1 MTTPAIEVAGLSVRY
16 DGADRRALDEIGL
29 TIGQGEIV
37 GILGP
42 TGAGK
47 STLLQCLSGVI
58 PLHEHHASLKG
69 TVRVLGREL
78 SEYDGLAQITEDV
91 GLVMQDP
98 EVQLVNTVVR
108 EELVWGMEN
117 RGVPVPE
124 IERRLARA
132 AHLFDIERL
141 LDRFTHALSGGE
153 KQRVVVAS
161 IFCLSPRIMLL
172 DEPTSELDPAGTENV
187 MDAIRVLADEGV
199 TIIVVEHKVEELAA
213 YADRLVVLDEGRI
226 RALGTPREVLEGPT
240 APERPQV
247 LDVALRLR
255 EQGLWP
261 GQLPLSVQE
270 AVDTWRRADLA
281 EPMLHEGRLA

>member
-1 MTTPAIEVAGLSVRY
+1 MTAPALAVSGLSVRY
-16 DGADRRALDEIGL
+16 EGADRRALDEVGFEVAP
-29 TIGQGEIV
+29 GEIL

-58 PLHEHHASLKG
+58 PRHEDDAAMRGDIS
-69 TVRVLGREL
+69 VFGRPL
-78 SEYDGLAQITEDV
+78 TDFSGLAEITETV

-124 IERRLARA
+124 IDRRLRRA
-132 AHLFDIERL
+132 ADLFDIGGL

-172 DEPTSELDPAGTENV
+172 DEPTSELDPAGTEGV
-187 MDAIRVLADEGV
+187 MDAVRVLADEGV
-199 TIIVVEHKVEELAA
+199 TVVIVEHKIEELAVH
-213 YADRLVVLDEGRI
+213 ADRLLVMRQGRI
-226 RALGTPREVLEGPT
+226 EAAGTPREVLTGAA
-240 APERPQV
+240 APDRPQV
-247 LDVALRLR
+247 LDIALRLR
-255 EQGLWP
+255 DQGHWDAE
-261 GQLPLSVQE
+261 LPLSVPA
-270 AVDTWRRADLA
+270 AVSAWTSMTNAPHTDRTC
-281 EPMLHEGRLA
+281 P

>member
-1 MTTPAIEVAGLSVRY
+1 MTAPALSVSGLTVRY
-16 DGADRRALDEIGL
+16 EGADRRALDEVGFDVAP
-29 TIGQGEIV
+29 GEV
-37 GILGP
+37 LGILGP

-58 PLHEHHASLKG
+58 PRHEDSAALRG
-69 TVRVLGREL
+69 DIAIFGRPLSDFTSL
-78 SEYDGLAQITEDV
+78 SEITETV

-117 RGVPVPE
+117 RGIPVPE
-124 IERRLARA
+124 IERRLRRA
-132 AHLFDIERL
+132 ATLFDIGGL

-172 DEPTSELDPAGTENV
+172 DEPTSELDPAGTEGV

-199 TIIVVEHKVEELAA
+199 TVIVVEHKIEELAVH
-213 YADRLVVLDEGRI
+213 ADRLIAMRQGRI
-226 RALGTPREVLEGPT
+226 EAVGTPREVLVGPA
-240 APERPQV
+240 APDRPQV

-255 EQGLWP
+255 EQGYWDA
-261 GQLPLSVQE
+261 QLPLSVPA
-270 AVDTWRRADLA
+270 AVATWQSMTNDPHSDRNLS
-281 EPMLHEGRLA
+281 

>member
-1 MTTPAIEVAGLSVRY
+1 MTTPAIEVSGLSVRY
-16 DGADRRALDEIGL
+16 DGAARRALDEVDL
-29 TIGQGEIV
+29 TVAQGEIV
-37 GILGP
+37 GVLGP

-58 PLHEHHASLKG
+58 PLHEHHANLRG

-124 IERRLARA
+124 IERRLERA
-132 AHLFDIERL
+132 ARLFDIERL

-199 TIIVVEHKVEELAA
+199 TIVVVEHKVEELAV
-213 YADRLVVLDEGRI
+213 YADRLVVLAEGQV
-226 RALGTPREVLEGPT
+226 RAVGTPREVLEGPS

-247 LDVALRLR
+247 LDVALHLR
-255 EQGLWP
+255 DQGLWP
-261 GQLPLSVQE
+261 GALPLSVE
-270 AVDTWRRADLA
+270 DAVETWRGAGTPA
-281 EPMLHEGRLA
+281 PVPHEGRLA

>member
-16 DGADRRALDEIGL
+16 DDAGRRALDEVDL
-29 TIGQGEIV
+29 TVIPGEIV

-47 STLLQCLSGVI
+47 STFLQCLSGVI
-58 PLHEHHASLKG
+58 PLHEHHANLRGSVKIF
-69 TVRVLGREL
+69 GREL
-78 SEYDGLAQITEDV
+78 SEYAGLVQITEDV

-124 IERRLARA
+124 IERRLERA
-132 AHLFDIERL
+132 ARLFDIERL

-172 DEPTSELDPAGTENV
+172 DEPTSELDPAGTESV

-199 TIIVVEHKVEELAA
+199 TIVVVEHKVEELAV
-213 YADRLVVLDEGRI
+213 YADRLVVLRDGRV
-226 RALGTPREVLEGPT
+226 AAAGTPRDVLEGPS

-247 LDVALRLR
+247 LDVALGLR
-255 EQGLWP
+255 EQGLWQ
-261 GQLPLSVQE
+261 GVLPLSVEE
-270 AVDTWRRADLA
+270 AVKTWRAVNHA
-281 EPMLHEGRLA
+281 ESTHDRRPA